1 VNLARC
7 VCVVINVVT
16 SGFSNG
22 TGAMTCFTKKKNLQ
36 IENGTEVFALY
47 VKEKG
52 HGLHALIHDLRAE
65 VMNY

>member
-1 VNLARC
+1 MDLGLCPVFLKK
-7 VCVVINVVT
+7 
-16 SGFSNG
+16 
-22 TGAMTCFTKKKNLQ
+22 KKKNLQ